1 MSAHRRSNR
10 PARAPARPRP
20 HAKNFEAA
28 KVVRRGRPPCP
39 RRPLSPSY
47 QRSRA
52 YGRGYLALDAKWA
65 AAKAASPVTPTD
77 QEDDDMRKP
86 WEEEGISRATWYRR
100 HLQKR
105 GETAVPE
112 TETVRQACE
121 TGETACETGAPSHV
135 PVLDETAPET
145 MQPPADAAVLPAENA
160 ENRDQVSR
168 KSTDQPWRLS
178 EADAARR
185 ADQYR
190 AARKEKGELIAT
202 RALRWGL
209 QDAGVLYEQLEREV
223 DRIRALAASGR
234 AILRG

>member
-1 MSAHRRSNR
+1 
-10 PARAPARPRP
+10 
-20 HAKNFEAA
+20 
-28 KVVRRGRPPCP
+28 
-39 RRPLSPSY
+39 
-47 QRSRA
+47 
-52 YGRGYLALDAKWA
+52 
-65 AAKAASPVTPTD
+65 
-77 QEDDDMRKP
+77 MRKP

-160 ENRDQVSR
+160 EDQGVHHRDQVSR
-168 KSTDQPWRLS
+168 KSTDQPWVIS
-178 EADAARR
+178 DVDAARR
-185 ADQYR
+185 ADRYR
-190 AARKEKGELIAT
+190 AARKDKGDLIAT

-223 DRIRALAASGR
+223 DRIRQLAEH
-234 AILRG
+234 